1 MCDEYYINSHTK
13 KGWIEVIVG
22 SMFSGKTEELIRR
35 LKRAK
40 LANQKVKIFKHA
52 LDNRNSTDEVVSHD
66 DNSIGSLTVSSA
78 REILAHV
85 SGIEVIGVDEGQ
97 FFADD
102 IVEICNYLANAGV
115 RIIVAGLDM
124 DYQGKPFG
132 FIPHLMSVADYV
144 TKLHAVCVKC
154 GNPAIYSHRKIDKDG
169 LVVLG
174 AYNEYEPL
182 CRGCFSHA
190 LNQKDSD
197 LPIE

>member
-1 MCDEYYINSHTK
+1 MCDENYINSQTK
-13 KGWIEVIVG
+13 RGWIEVIVG

-40 LANQKVKIFKHA
+40 LANQKVRIFKHA
-52 LDNRNSTDEVVSHD
+52 LDNRFSDDEVVSHD
-66 DNSIGSLTVSSA
+66 DNSIGSISVSSA
-78 REILAHV
+78 KEILAHL
-85 SGIEVIGVDEGQ
+85 SGIDVIGVDEGQ

-102 IVEICNYLANAGV
+102 LIEICNYIANSGV

-132 FIPHLMSVADYV
+132 FIPGLMAVADYV
-144 TKLHAVCVKC
+144 TKLQAVCVGC
-154 GNPAIYSHRKIDKDG
+154 GNPAIYSHRKIDKNE

-182 CRGCFSHA
+182 CRGCYIKAVSRK
-190 LNQKDSD
+190 N
-197 LPIE
+197 

>member
-1 MCDEYYINSHTK
+1 MCDENYINSGTK

-40 LANQKVKIFKHA
+40 LANQKVNIFKHA
-52 LDNRNSTDEVVSHD
+52 LDNRYSTDEVVSHD
-66 DNSIGSLTVSSA
+66 DNSIGSKSVSSA
-78 REILAHV
+78 KEILAHV
-85 SGIEVIGVDEGQ
+85 SGIDVVGVDECQ
-97 FFADD
+97 FFAEDL
-102 IVEICNYLANAGV
+102 IEICNYIANSGV

-132 FIPHLMSVADYV
+132 FIPNLMAVADYV

-169 LVVLG
+169 LVLLG

-182 CRGCFSHA
+182 CRGCFTFVI
-190 LNQKDSD
+190 NQKV
-197 LPIE
+197 

>member
-1 MCDEYYINSHTK
+1 MCDENYINSQTK

-40 LANQKVKIFKHA
+40 LANQKVMIFKHA
-52 LDNRNSTDEVVSHD
+52 LDNRYSINEVVSHD
-66 DNSIGSLTVSSA
+66 DNSIGSLSVSSA
-78 REILAHV
+78 REILAHI
-85 SGIEVIGVDEGQ
+85 SGIDVIGVDEGQ
-97 FFADD
+97 FFGDD
-102 IVEICNYLANAGV
+102 LSEICNYIANAGV

-132 FIPHLMSVADYV
+132 YIPHLMAVADYV
-144 TKLHAVCVKC
+144 TKLHAVCVRC
-154 GNPAIYSHRKIDKDG
+154 GNPAIYSHRKIDKDE

-182 CRGCFSHA
+182 CRGCYVKVFG
-190 LNQKDSD
+190 QKN
-197 LPIE
+197 